1 MLLPDKHIKL
11 SESIL
16 GLGSFVLQNLTFPKQ
31 IDLLWKDLQ
40 KGYTSKDFPSYH
52 SFENLVLA
60 IDFLYSIG
68 VIEVNRQGKIK
79 KCD

>member
-16 GLGSFVLQNLTFPKQ
+16 GLGSLVLQNLTTPKA
-31 IDLLWKDLQ
+31 IDLLWKEVQ
-40 KGYTSKDFPSYH
+40 KGYASKNFPSYH
-52 SFENLVLA
+52 SFENLILA
-60 IDFLYSIG
+60 VDFLFSIG
-68 VIEVNRQGKIK
+68 VIETNRYGKIK